1 MMDFTIGARIRIR
14 NPEPALLDWV
24 NVNLILPNPDYLKK
38 QRMGL
43 WLGKTPKTIQLYE
56 TDGDSIVV
64 PYGCCDDVCQIQ
76 SDDDDGWDTL
86 HYDFPRT
93 DSAAGSI
100 DYGCK
105 EPMLGVLYEYQRDA
119 LKEMMCYTYGIL
131 QAPPGSGKT
140 QIGLAYA
147 AEKCRK
153 TLWITHTTDL
163 LNQSKDRALRYFKKS
178 CVGTISAGKVNI
190 GSAITFATIQTLSKL
205 DLLQYRRTWD
215 CIIIDECHHVAKSPT
230 SVTMYEK
237 VLNNLAAPHKWG
249 LSATVHRADGL
260 IKATHALLG
269 PVRYSV
275 TPEAVAERTV
285 NATVIPRY
293 TGCGIPAD
301 ALDTDGTIVYTKL
314 ITGLTNVEKRNLKI
328 LNDLTDNGNYEH
340 YNLIL
345 SDRISHLEWL
355 MNNLPDKAR
364 ASAVMVT
371 GKMTSKM
378 AKAERERAIEDMRK
392 GNKHYLFATYAL
404 AKEGL
409 DIPRLDRLY
418 LASPQKDYA
427 VIAQAIGRIQRVAPE
442 KGEPIAYDYVDENSK
457 MLRNMYR
464 KRRQTYQKC
473 GCQIKEVR

>member
-1 MMDFTIGARIRIR
+1 MIYKIGAQIRIY
-14 NPEPALLDWV
+14 NPVPEVINWAKSDLTM
-24 NVNLILPNPDYLKK
+24 PNPDYEKK

-56 TDGDSIVV
+56 MDGDCIVV
-64 PYGCCDDVCQIQ
+64 PYGCFDVVMQYLRDEDAIKYEFFP
-76 SDDDDGWDTL
+76 SVRTPRDTTYGGPASL
-86 HYDFPRT
+86 LSTLYD
-93 DSAAGSI
+93 
-100 DYGCK
+100 
-105 EPMLGVLYEYQRDA
+105 YQVDA
-119 LKEMMCYTYGIL
+119 LRAMKCDHNGIL

-147 AEKCRK
+147 AYTGKK

-163 LNQSKDRALRYFKKS
+163 LNQSRDRAMRYFDKS
-178 CVGTISAGKVNI
+178 CIGTISAGKVKI

-205 DLLQYRRTWD
+205 DLLQYRRTWS

-237 VLNNLAAPHKWG
+237 VLNNLAAPYKWG

-269 PVRYSV
+269 PIRYSV
-275 TPEAVAERTV
+275 PPEAVAERTV
-285 NATVIPRY
+285 NAVVIPRF

-314 ITGLTNVEKRNLKI
+314 ITGLTNVENRNLKI

-345 SDRISHLEWL
+345 SDRIAHLEWL
-355 MNNLPDKAR
+355 MNNLPEKAR
-364 ASAVMVT
+364 ATAVMVT

-378 AKAERERAIEDMRK
+378 AKAERERAIEDMREGK
-392 GNKHYLFATYAL
+392 KHYLFATYAL

-464 KRRQTYQKC
+464 KRCQTYRKC
-473 GCQIKEVR
+473 CCTLKEAT

>member
-1 MMDFTIGARIRIR
+1 MIYKVGAQIRIY
-14 NPEPALLDWV
+14 NPVPEVINWAKS
-24 NVNLILPNPDYLKK
+24 NLTMPNPDYEKK

-56 TDGDSIVV
+56 TDGDCIVV
-64 PYGCCDDVCQIQ
+64 PYGCFDDVCEIDP
-76 SDDDDGWDTL
+76 DDNDWWDTL

-93 DSAAGSI
+93 ASTLAPV
-100 DYGCK
+100 DYGCT
-105 EPMLGVLYEYQRDA
+105 EPMLSVLYDYQVDA
-119 LKEMMCYTYGIL
+119 LCEMKSYTYGIL

-163 LNQSKDRALRYFKKS
+163 LNQSRNRAMRYFDKS
-178 CVGTISAGKVNI
+178 CIGTISAGKVNI

-205 DLLQYRRTWD
+205 DLLQYRRAWD

-237 VLNNLAAPHKWG
+237 VLNNLAAPYKWG

-260 IKATHALLG
+260 IKATYALLG
-269 PVRYSV
+269 PVRYRIP
-275 TPEAVAERTV
+275 PEAVAERTV

-314 ITGLTNVEKRNLKI
+314 ITGLTYVENRNLKI

-345 SDRISHLEWL
+345 SDRIAHLEWL
-355 MNNLPDKAR
+355 MNNLPEKAR
-364 ASAVMVT
+364 ATAVMVT

-378 AKAERERAIEDMRK
+378 AKAERERAIEDMREGK
-392 GNKHYLFATYAL
+392 KHYLFATYAL

-464 KRRQTYQKC
+464 KRCQTYRKC
-473 GCQIKEVR
+473 GCTLKEAT